1 MKKYLI
7 AAVAASTMAFAG
19 TTALTGSAVAA
30 DLPAHEYAP
39 QPRAA
44 PYAPE
49 ISAYNWTG
57 FYAGINGGLTTG
69 GFTSGGSSL
78 IGSATGGAIGG
89 TLGYNYQI
97 NQFVVGAEGDYDF
110 QRLSATRTTG
120 ATTYRGQVSQLG
132 TARLRLGYALDQA
145 LLYVTGGL
153 ALGYEHYTV
162 AGGGVTGSANGFHAG
177 TAFGAGIEYAFT
189 QNISAKAEYMY
200 TNLNPATEFGG
211 TAAAVRSGVG
221 LSNIRFGVNYKF

>member
-1 MKKYLI
+1 MKKYI
-7 AAVAASTMAFAG
+7 AAVVAASTLAFAG
-19 TTALTGSAVAA
+19 SVFAA
-30 DLPAHEYAP
+30 DLPAHDYSPQAP
-39 QPRAA
+39 AA
-44 PYAPE
+44 PYAPD

-57 FYAGINGGLTTG
+57 FYAGLNGGLTTG

-97 NQFVVGAEGDYDF
+97 NQFVIGAEGDYDF
-110 QRLSATRTTG
+110 QRLSATRTIG
-120 ATTYRGQVSQLG
+120 ASTYRGQVSQLG
-132 TARLRLGYALDQA
+132 TARLRLGYALNQA

-153 ALGYEHYTV
+153 AMGYEHYNV
-162 AGGGVTGSANGFHAG
+162 AGPVTGSASGFHAG

-200 TNLNPATEFGG
+200 THLNPATEFGG

-221 LSNIRFGVNYKF
+221 LSNIRFGLNYKF